1 MQVREPYPHGLNG
14 DQIVL
19 ETRIIKA
26 ADIFDALT
34 ADRRYR
40 AAMPVSNALEIMTD
54 MLDTAI
60 DPDCFAALR
69 RGLGRVDETLAA

>member
-1 MQVREPYPHGLNG
+1 VQVREPYPHGLNG

-54 MLDTAI
+54 MVDTAI